1 MRLYLY
7 ILLSFFSIWP
17 LGFAFAQTRVW
28 FDHPAKQWEEALP
41 IGNGRLGAMVYGGV
55 EEEELQF
62 NEETLWTDGP
72 RNYNKKGASKY
83 LQNIRELLDQ
93 GQQRGAESLAMREF
107 MGLKSESEDPDAWLE
122 KIGKIREQKHG
133 PFEFVFDDSKWPL
146 IRAPHYEGWE
156 SLGLEGLDGAVWFR
170 YEFHLSKN
178 QLSEVWALDLNKI
191 RTIDY
196 TYINGKLVGQS
207 VGDDTRRLY
216 QIPKG
221 LLKEGRN
228 SIAIQVINL
237 EGKGG
242 VAGYKDT
249 KQSIGL
255 KSSTGKLISL
265 NGEWKYYIQDPNSPK
280 IGSYQASYQPFGT
293 LNLQFDH
300 KEAKRYSRILDMDK
314 GEVRVNYDA
323 HGIHYK
329 RTYFASY
336 PNNFIGLRL
345 QADQKGKIT
354 FRLRLNTKHQRAK
367 LDHMM
372 DSSIGMEVWV
382 KNGSMRGTAFVKLKL
397 KGGRV
402 FYEGNDLVVKQADEV
417 QIYLTASTNFKS
429 YRELNDQYATVA
441 LDRSK
446 NLWKSDFDKLY
457 QIHQKDYQNLYRR
470 FAIELY
476 DSSQL
481 DTIPTDRRLRRAV
494 MLDDPGLLALYVQY
508 ARYLQIAASRTGSQ
522 PMNLQGIWNS
532 SLEPSWGS
540 KYTTNINLEM
550 NYWPTEV
557 LNLSELQ
564 DPLFQMIQ
572 DLHVAG
578 AETAKEYYAARG
590 WVLHHNTDLWRG
602 TAPINNSNHGIWPT
616 GGAWLVR
623 HLWEHYLYTQDL
635 HFLKEYYSIIKD
647 ATLFFKDFLVKD
659 KVTGWLVS
667 SPSNSPEN
675 GGLVKGPTMDHQIIR
690 SLFDIFN
697 QSSKILD
704 SDNLLRDSISNMRNQ
719 IAPNQI
725 GQYGQLQE
733 WLVDMDDPQ
742 NKHRHVSHLW
752 GLFPG
757 NEINLIGTPQLVE
770 AAKRSLVLRGDEGTG
785 WSLAWKINFWA
796 RLKDA
801 QHAYHMVKMLLRPA
815 DNGGGSYPN
824 LFDAHP
830 PFQIDGNF
838 GGASG
843 IIEMLLQSHT
853 DGIELLPALPAEIGT
868 GKVQGIKA
876 RGAFQINMEWKDGQ
890 LLGVAVESLS
900 GEELHLRYGRHEIK
914 IKTKKGESYA
924 FDKELKLKK

>member
-7 ILLSFFSIWP
+7 LIASVLSMCPFSSA
-17 LGFAFAQTRVW
+17 LAQTRVW
-28 FDHPAKQWEEALP
+28 FDHPAHQWEEALP

-55 EEEELQF
+55 EKEELQF
-62 NEETLWTDGP
+62 NEESLWTDGP
-72 RNYNKKGASKY
+72 RNYNKKDASKY
-83 LQNIRELLDQ
+83 LSLIRDLLDR
-93 GQQRGAESLAMREF
+93 GQQKEAESLAMREF
-107 MGLKSESEDPDAWLE
+107 MGLKSESEDPIAWLE
-122 KIGKIREQKHG
+122 KIGHIREQAHG
-133 PFEFVFDDSKWPL
+133 PFEFAFDDSKWPL
-146 IRAPHYEGWE
+146 ITVPHYEGWE
-156 SLGLEGLDGAVWFR
+156 SQGLEGLDGAVWFR
-170 YEFHLSKN
+170 YEFNLSKN
-178 QLSEVWALDLNKI
+178 ELSERWSLDLNKI
-191 RTIDY
+191 RTNDY
-196 TYINGKLVGQS
+196 TYINGKLVGHS
-207 VGDDTRRLY
+207 TGDETRRLY
-216 QIPKG
+216 QIPSN
-221 LLKEGRN
+221 LLREGKN

-242 VAGYKDT
+242 VAGYKDS

-255 KSSTGKLISL
+255 KSNRGKFVSL
-265 NGEWKYYIQDPNSPK
+265 NGQWKYDIQDQNSPK
-280 IGSYQASYQPFGT
+280 IGNYQASYQPFGT

-300 KEAKRYSRILDMDK
+300 KDAKNYRRILDLDK

-323 HGIHYK
+323 NGIHYK

-336 PNNFIGLRL
+336 PQNFIGILL
-345 QADQKGKIT
+345 GADQKKKIT
-354 FRLRLNTKHQRAK
+354 FRLSLNTKHQRSK
-367 LDHMM
+367 LERLDN
-372 DSSIGMEVWV
+372 SSIRLEVWV
-382 KNGSMRGTAFVKLKL
+382 KNGSMRGTAFLQLKL
-397 KGGRV
+397 KGGQV
-402 FYEGNDLVVKQADEV
+402 SYNGNELIVQQADEA
-417 QIYLTASTNFKS
+417 QIYLTAATNFKS
-429 YRELNDQYATVA
+429 YRELTDQYAAVA
-441 LDRSK
+441 LERFK
-446 NLWKSDFDKLY
+446 NVCTLDFNQLY
-457 QIHQKDYQNLYRR
+457 QIHQRDYQLLYHR
-470 FAIELY
+470 FAI
-476 DSSQL
+476 DFGAGKQL
-481 DTIPTDRRLRRAV
+481 DTIPIDRRLQKSA
-494 MLDDPGLLALYVQY
+494 MLDDPGLLALYVQF
-508 ARYLQIAASRTGSQ
+508 ARYLQIAASRPGSQ
-522 PMNLQGIWNS
+522 PMNLQGIWNPL
-532 SLEPSWGS
+532 LEPSWGS

-550 NYWPTEV
+550 NYWPTEA

-564 DPLFQMIQ
+564 QPLFQMIK
-572 DLHVAG
+572 DLHLAG

-623 HLWEHYLYTQDL
+623 HLWEHYQYTQDRQ
-635 HFLKEYYSIIKD
+635 FLKEYYPIIKD

-659 KVTGWLVS
+659 KATGWLVS

-697 QSSKILD
+697 RCSMLLD
-704 SDNLLRDSISNMRNQ
+704 KDIILRDSIIAMRDQ

-733 WLVDMDDPQ
+733 WLTDLDDPE

-757 NEINLIGTPQLVE
+757 DEINRVQSPKLLE
-770 AAKRSLVLRGDEGTG
+770 AAKRSLVLRGDEGPG

-815 DNGGGSYPN
+815 GKDGGSYPN

-843 IIEMLLQSHT
+843 IIEMLLQSHV

-868 GKVQGIKA
+868 GNVKGLKA
-876 RGAFQINMEWKDGQ
+876 RGAFQINMEWKDNQ
-890 LLGVAVESLS
+890 LLGLTVESLS
-900 GEELHLRYGRHEIK
+900 GEELHLRYGSRDVK
-914 IKTKKGESYA
+914 MKTKRGKSYA

>member
-7 ILLSFFSIWP
+7 ILLSFLSIC
-17 LGFAFAQTRVW
+17 LLNSASAQTRVW

-83 LQNIRELLDQ
+83 LPNIRDLLDRE
-93 GQQRGAESLAMREF
+93 QQKEAESLAMREF
-107 MGLKSESEDPDAWLE
+107 MGLKSESEDPTAWLE
-122 KIGKIREQKHG
+122 KIGRIREQEHG
-133 PFEFVFDDSKWPL
+133 PFEFAFDDSKWPC
-146 IRAPHYEGWE
+146 IAVPHYGGWE
-156 SLGLEGLDGAVWFR
+156 SQRLEGLDGAVWFR
-170 YEFHLSKN
+170 YEFNLSKN
-178 QLSEVWALDLNKI
+178 ELPERWSLDLNKI
-191 RTIDY
+191 RTNDY

-207 VGDDTRRLY
+207 KGDETRRLY
-216 QIPKG
+216 QIPSN
-221 LLKEGRN
+221 LLREGKN

-242 VAGYKDT
+242 VAGYKDAR
-249 KQSIGL
+249 QSIGL
-255 KSSTGKLISL
+255 KSSSGKFVSL
-265 NGEWKYYIQDPNSPK
+265 NGQWKYYIQDENSPK
-280 IGSYQASYQPFGT
+280 IGNYQASYQPFGR

-300 KEAKRYSRILDMDK
+300 KDVKNYSRILDLDK
-314 GEVRVNYDA
+314 GEVRVNYVFK
-323 HGIHYK
+323 GVQYT
-329 RTYFASY
+329 RTYFASQ
-336 PNNFIGLRL
+336 PNNFIGIRL
-345 QADQKGKIT
+345 QADQKKKVS
-354 FRLRLNTKHQRAK
+354 FRLALKTKHQRNELNHIA
-367 LDHMM
+367 
-372 DSSIGMEVWV
+372 DSSICLEVWV
-382 KNGSMRGTAFVKLKL
+382 KNGSMRGTAFVQIKL
-397 KGGRV
+397 KGGRLAYV
-402 FYEGNDLVVKQADEV
+402 GDELVVQEADEA
-417 QIYLTASTNFKS
+417 QIYLSAATNFKS
-429 YRELNDQYATVA
+429 YQQLDEQYAAVA
-441 LDRSK
+441 LERFK
-446 NLWKSDFDKLY
+446 KLTTLNFDQLY
-457 QIHQKDYQNLYRR
+457 QIHQKDYQRLYHR
-470 FAIELY
+470 FVIEFGGVN
-476 DSSQL
+476 QL
-481 DTIPTDRRLRRAV
+481 DTIPIDRRLQRAV
-494 MLDDPGLLALYVQY
+494 EHVDPGLVALYVQF
-508 ARYLQIAASRTGSQ
+508 ARYLQIAASREGSQ
-522 PMNLQGIWNS
+522 PMNLQGIWNPF
-532 SLEPSWGS
+532 LEPSWGS

-550 NYWPTEV
+550 NYWPTEA

-564 DPLFQMIQ
+564 QPLFHMIR

-578 AETAKEYYAARG
+578 AETAKEYYAVRG
-590 WVLHHNTDLWRG
+590 WVLHHNTDIWRG

-623 HLWEHYLYTQDL
+623 HLWEHYRYTQDR
-635 HFLKEYYSIIKD
+635 HFLKEYYPIIKD

-659 KVTGWLVS
+659 KATGWLVS

-690 SLFDIFN
+690 SLFDIFG
-697 QSSKILD
+697 QTSKLLD
-704 SDNLLRDSISNMRNQ
+704 EDIPLRDSIMKMRNG

-733 WLVDMDDPQ
+733 WLTDLDDPE

-757 NEINLIGTPQLVE
+757 DEINITSTPQLVE

-801 QHAYHMVKMLLRPA
+801 QHAYHMIKMLLRPA
-815 DNGGGSYPN
+815 GKGGGSYPN

-868 GKVQGIKA
+868 GNVKGLKA
-876 RGAFQINMEWKDGQ
+876 RGAFQINMEWKDSQ
-890 LLGVAVESLS
+890 LLGVTVESLS
-900 GEELHLRYGRHEIK
+900 GEELHLRYSRHEVK

>member
-7 ILLSFFSIWP
+7 ILLSFLSIC
-17 LGFAFAQTRVW
+17 LLNSTFAQSRVW

-72 RNYNKKGASKY
+72 RNYNKKSASKY
-83 LQNIRELLDQ
+83 LQSIRDLLDR
-93 GQQRGAESLAMREF
+93 GQQQEAESLAMREF
-107 MGLKSESEDPDAWLE
+107 MGLKSESEDPSAWLE
-122 KIGKIREQKHG
+122 KIGRIREQEHG
-133 PFEFVFDDSKWPL
+133 PFAFAFDDSKWPC
-146 IRAPHYEGWE
+146 IAVPHYEGWE
-156 SLGLEGLDGAVWFR
+156 SQGLEGLDGAVWFR
-170 YEFHLSKN
+170 YEFNLSKKE
-178 QLSEVWALDLNKI
+178 LTELWSLDLNKI
-191 RTIDY
+191 RTNDY

-207 VGDDTRRLY
+207 KGDETRRLY
-216 QIPKG
+216 QIPSN
-221 LLKEGRN
+221 LLREGRN

-242 VAGYKDT
+242 VAGYKDP

-255 KSSTGKLISL
+255 KSNSGKFVAL
-265 NGEWKYYIQDPNSPK
+265 NGQWKYTIQDQNSPK
-280 IGSYQASYQPFGT
+280 IGSYQSSYQPFGS

-300 KEAKRYSRILDMDK
+300 KGAERYNRVLDLNK
-314 GEVRVNYDA
+314 GEVRVNYA
-323 HGIHYK
+323 FKGVQYT
-329 RTYFASY
+329 RTYFASQ
-336 PNNFIGLRL
+336 PNNFIGVRL
-345 QADQKGKIT
+345 QADQQKKVS
-354 FRLRLNTKHQRAK
+354 FRLALKTKHQRHELNHIA
-367 LDHMM
+367 
-372 DSSIGMEVWV
+372 DSSICLEVWV
-382 KNGSMRGTAFVKLKL
+382 KNGSMRGTAFLRVKL
-397 KGGRV
+397 KGGRLS
-402 FYEGNDLVVKQADEV
+402 YDGDELVVQQADEA
-417 QIYLTASTNFKS
+417 QLYLSAATNFKS
-429 YRELNDQYATVA
+429 YQQLDEQYAAFA
-441 LDRSK
+441 LEK
-446 NLWKSDFDKLY
+446 FKKLTQLNFDQLY
-457 QIHQKDYQNLYRR
+457 QIHHKDYQRLYHR
-470 FAIELY
+470 FVVEFGGIN
-476 DSSQL
+476 QL
-481 DTIPTDRRLRRAV
+481 DTIPIDRRLQRAV
-494 MLDDPGLLALYVQY
+494 EHADPGLVALYVQF
-508 ARYLQIAASRTGSQ
+508 ARYLQIAASREGSQ
-522 PMNLQGIWNS
+522 PMNLQGIWNPF
-532 SLEPSWGS
+532 LEPSWGS

-550 NYWPTEV
+550 NYWPTEA

-564 DPLFQMIQ
+564 QPLFQMIRG
-572 DLHVAG
+572 LHVAG

-590 WVLHHNTDLWRG
+590 WVLHHNTDIWRG

-623 HLWEHYLYTQDL
+623 HLWEHYQYTQDL
-635 HFLKEYYSIIKD
+635 HFLKEYYPIIKD

-659 KVTGWLVS
+659 NTTGWWVS
-667 SPSNSPEN
+667 TPSNSPEN

-690 SLFDIFN
+690 SLFDIFG
-697 QSSKILD
+697 QSSKLLD
-704 SDNLLRDSISNMRNQ
+704 KDIPLRDSIMKMRNG

-733 WLVDMDDPQ
+733 WLTDLDDPE

-757 NEINLIGTPQLVE
+757 DEINMVRSPKLVE
-770 AAKRSLVLRGDEGTG
+770 AAKRSLELRGDEGTG

-815 DNGGGSYPN
+815 GKGGGSYPN

-843 IIEMLLQSHT
+843 IVEMLLQSHV
-853 DGIELLPALPAEIGT
+853 DGIELLPALPTEMGT
-868 GKVQGIKA
+868 GKVKGIKA
-876 RGAFQINMEWKDGQ
+876 RGAFQINMEWKDSQ
-890 LLGVAVESLS
+890 LLGVTVESLS
-900 GEELHLRYGRHEIK
+900 GEELHLRYGRHEVK

>member
-7 ILLSFFSIWP
+7 ILLSFLSIC
-17 LGFAFAQTRVW
+17 LLNSAFAQTRVW

-83 LQNIRELLDQ
+83 LQSIRNLLDQ
-93 GQQRGAESLAMREF
+93 GQQKEAESLAMREF
-107 MGLKSESEDPDAWLE
+107 MGLKSESEDPSAWLE

-133 PFEFVFDDSKWPL
+133 PFQVVFDDSKWPL
-146 IRAPHYEGWE
+146 IVVPHYEGWE
-156 SLGLEGLDGAVWFR
+156 NLGLEGLDGAVWFR
-170 YEFHLSKN
+170 YEFNLSKN
-178 QLSEVWALDLNKI
+178 QLSERWSLDLNKI
-191 RTIDY
+191 RTNDY

-207 VGDDTRRLY
+207 AGDDTRRLY
-216 QIPKG
+216 QIPKE
-221 LLKEGRN
+221 LLREGRN

-255 KSSTGKLISL
+255 KSASGKIISL
-265 NGEWKYYIQDPNSPK
+265 NGHWRYYIQDQNIPK
-280 IGSYQASYQPFGT
+280 IGSFQASYQPFGT
-293 LNLQFDH
+293 LNLKFNH
-300 KEAKRYSRILDMDK
+300 KETKNYSRILDLDK
-314 GEVRVNYDA
+314 GEVCVNYDA
-323 HGIHYK
+323 SGIHYK

-336 PNNFIGLRL
+336 PQNFIGIRL
-345 QADQKGKIT
+345 EADQKKKIT
-354 FRLRLNTKHQRAK
+354 FRLAMNTKHQRAK
-367 LDHMM
+367 LDRLNK
-372 DSSIGMEVWV
+372 SSIRLEVWV
-382 KNGSMRGTAFVKLKL
+382 KNGAMRGTAFLQLKL
-397 KGGRV
+397 KGGQV
-402 FYEGNDLVVKQADEV
+402 SYTGNELVVQQADEA
-417 QIYLTASTNFKS
+417 QIYLTAATNFKS
-429 YRELNDQYATVA
+429 YQELNDQYSAVA
-441 LDRSK
+441 LDRFK
-446 NLWKSDFDKLY
+446 DLCKLDFDKLY
-457 QIHQKDYQNLYRR
+457 ELHQKDYQQLHHR
-470 FAIELY
+470 FEI
-476 DSSQL
+476 DFGDGSQL
-481 DTIPTDRRLRRAV
+481 DTIPIDRRLQRAV

-508 ARYLQIAASRTGSQ
+508 ARYLQIAASRPGSQ
-522 PMNLQGIWNS
+522 PMNLQGIWNP

-550 NYWPTEV
+550 NYWPTEA

-564 DPLFQMIQ
+564 QPLFQMIR
-572 DLHVAG
+572 DLHMAG

-602 TAPINNSNHGIWPT
+602 TAPINSSNHGIWPT

-623 HLWEHYLYTQDL
+623 HLWEHYRYTQDI
-635 HFLKEYYSIIKD
+635 HFLKEYYPIIKD

-659 KVTGWLVS
+659 KATEWLVS

-697 QSSKILD
+697 QSSKLLD
-704 SDNLLRDSISNMRNQ
+704 ADNLLRDSIIKMRDQ
-719 IAPNQI
+719 IAPNQV

-733 WLVDMDDPQ
+733 WLTDLDDPE

-757 NEINLIGTPQLVE
+757 DEINMIRTPQLVE
-770 AAKRSLVLRGDEGTG
+770 AAKRSLMLRGDEGTG

-815 DNGGGSYPN
+815 GKGGGSYPN

-843 IIEMLLQSHT
+843 IIEMLLQSQT

-868 GKVQGIKA
+868 GKVKGIKS
-876 RGAFQINMEWKDGQ
+876 RGDFQISMEWKDSQ
-890 LLGVAVESLS
+890 LLAVTVESLS
-900 GEELHLRYGRHEIK
+900 GEELHLRYQDHEVK
-914 IKTKKGESYA
+914 IKTKRGESYA
-924 FDKELKLKK
+924 FDKELILKK